1 MFKRAPAI
9 RSLARLSLLCTWI
22 LLSLPAVAQ
31 DTEAVPV
38 SVARVQMA
46 QVNEPRRLSGTLNAL
61 RRSNLSPRTS
71 GVVSRIVVDAGALV
85 RSGDVLLEI
94 DAALIEREVAQA
106 HAAVEEA
113 QVRLRESQRL
123 SEEAKVLAAQRNLA
137 RSQAD
142 ARAAEVLVATAALA
156 RIRADASL
164 IRERQQRHTLRAPY
178 DGVIARRMVDI
189 GEWLEP
195 SAPAFEL
202 VALDALVFDV
212 RMPQEWLSEA
222 QVGTPVQVR
231 LDALPAQALQGSVL
245 ARVPAVETDSR
256 SLLLRIGFETLPEG
270 LLPGLSGRAEFA
282 AGSAAVALLVPRD
295 ALLTRPD
302 GGRAVVV
309 VDDSS
314 GQPLARIRVVQVG
327 DALGPQVQ
335 VTGSLQL
342 DERVVVRG
350 NERLSEGQLLRLV
363 E

>member
-1 MFKRAPAI
+1 
-9 RSLARLSLLCTWI
+9 
-22 LLSLPAVAQ
+22 
-31 DTEAVPV
+31 
-38 SVARVQMA
+38 
-46 QVNEPRRLSGTLNAL
+46 
-61 RRSNLSPRTS
+61 
-71 GVVSRIVVDAGALV
+71 
-85 RSGDVLLEI
+85 
-94 DAALIEREVAQA
+94 
-106 HAAVEEA
+106 
-113 QVRLRESQRL
+113 
-123 SEEAKVLAAQRNLA
+123 
-137 RSQAD
+137 
-142 ARAAEVLVATAALA
+142 
-156 RIRADASL
+156 
-164 IRERQQRHTLRAPY
+164 
-178 DGVIARRMVDI
+178 
-189 GEWLEP
+189 LEP

-245 ARVPAVETDSR
+245 ARLPAVETDSR

-282 AGSAAVALLVPRD
+282 AGAAAMALLVPRD

-335 VTGSLQL
+335 VT
-342 DERVVVRG
+342 
-350 NERLSEGQLLRLV
+350 
-363 E
+363 